1 MSVARRRL
9 HLDAVSQDAS
19 VTPLELFFDLVF
31 VFGLTQV
38 TTLMADDL
46 TAHGLL
52 RGMLV
57 LGLLWWSWVGY
68 AWLGNVVRA
77 DEGAARMAMLAA
89 MAVMLVLALAIPE
102 AFNDVP
108 GGLPG
113 PIVVGLCYFAFRAL
127 HLTLF
132 WIISRDDD
140 RLRRQ
145 LVRFAPSMIG
155 GTALLLVAAALD
167 GPAQTAMWGAALLAD
182 YGGTL
187 LGGAAGWQFR
197 SARHFAER
205 HGLILIIALGES
217 IVAIGV
223 GIVRLPISWPI
234 VVAAM
239 LALALSAAL
248 WWVYFDVT
256 SLMAERVLAELPGV
270 DQVRLARDAY
280 SYLHLPLIAGVVLVA
295 LGLKKVLEFVGDT
308 QRHSLADPLTGI
320 GLYALFGGV
329 SLYLLAHVAFKVR
342 AMRMLSTPRLVT
354 AAALVALLPLAARL
368 PALAALSLS
377 TAVTLGLVAFE
388 TTRFAAD
395 REQIRHEG
403 ASRA

>member
-1 MSVARRRL
+1 
-9 HLDAVSQDAS
+9 
-19 VTPLELFFDLVF
+19 
-31 VFGLTQV
+31 
-38 TTLMADDL
+38 
-46 TAHGLL
+46 
-52 RGMLV
+52 
-57 LGLLWWSWVGY
+57 
-68 AWLGNVVRA
+68 
-77 DEGAARMAMLAA
+77 
-89 MAVMLVLALAIPE
+89 
-102 AFNDVP
+102 
-108 GGLPG
+108 
-113 PIVVGLCYFAFRAL
+113 
-127 HLTLF
+127 
-132 WIISRDDD
+132 
-140 RLRRQ
+140 
-145 LVRFAPSMIG
+145 
-155 GTALLLVAAALD
+155 
-167 GPAQTAMWGAALLAD
+167 
-182 YGGTL
+182 
-187 LGGAAGWQFR
+187 
-197 SARHFAER
+197 
-205 HGLILIIALGES
+205 LILIVALGES